1 MRLVATRRI
10 PDGAT
15 LARDVLTGRPD
26 AIPLL
31 RAGTKLSGRFVDGLR
46 NAGIHAVYIDD
57 ALGEGIDVAP
67 VVSDET
73 RREATRAVAQA
84 FDGISANRGPAG
96 PLPDSAVE
104 ELQRVAAMMAAEIE
118 TSTEVALALGDLSSA
133 DFYTHQHS
141 VDVAALGLLLGQRL
155 MRKHGWIDYMGRRT
169 WRNTEPRLAK
179 LGLGLLLHDIGK
191 MTIPVEI
198 LNKPGKLEPAE
209 WELMKTHPVA
219 GVELL
224 SSDLI
229 SPLVKIVVRS
239 HHERWDGGGY
249 PDGKKGEDI
258 NQLARIA
265 SVADVYDA
273 ITSERVYASA
283 QPPHV
288 GVAVIRDQAGSAFDP
303 LVAAVFRELVAPFPP
318 GSEVTLS
325 DGRRGVV
332 AAVPDHALDRP
343 VVRVQVSRNG
353 AGPGFEE
360 IALAEYPELHVT
372 AEPK

>member
-10 PDGAT
+10 PEGAT
-15 LARDVLTGRPD
+15 LARDVLTGRAD

-31 RAGTKLSGRFVDGLR
+31 RAGTKLSDRFVDGLR
-46 NAGIHAVYIDD
+46 KAGIHAVYIDD
-57 ALGEGIDVAP
+57 ALGEGIDVAAP
-67 VVSDET
+67 ISDET
-73 RREATRAVAQA
+73 RREATKAVSQA
-84 FDGISANRGPAG
+84 FDGLQTGRAPNGR
-96 PLPDSAVE
+96 LPDSALD
-104 ELQRVAAMMAAEIE
+104 ELKRVAAMMAAEIE
-118 TSTEVALALGDLSSA
+118 TSSEVALALGDLSSA

-224 SSDLI
+224 TSDLI
-229 SPLVKIVVRS
+229 SPLVKVVVRS
-239 HHERWDGGGY
+239 HHERWDGAGY

-273 ITSERVYASA
+273 VTSERVYARA

-288 GVAVIRDQAGSAFDP
+288 GVAVIRDEAGTAFDP
-303 LVAAVFRELVAPFPP
+303 LVAEVFRELVAPFPP
-318 GSEVTLS
+318 GSEVKLS

-332 AAVPDHALDRP
+332 ASVPEHALDRP
-343 VVRVQVSRNG
+343 VVRVQLSRNG
-353 AGPGFEE
+353 SGPGFDE
-360 IALAEYPELHVT
+360 IALVDYPELSVS
-372 AEPK
+372 ALA